1 MRMLHGPDILM
12 KYNRKRANDKENKR
26 DEEIDKKNEGRERE
40 RESESMRGE

>member
-1 MRMLHGPDILM
+1 MLHGPDILM

-26 DEEIDKKNEGRERE
+26 DEEIDKKMKGEKE